1 MKNFIKIL
9 LGVAVIAGI
18 CYGLNNFRENKISQP
33 EPEIIRPVRTIK
45 LQGGNENFKRK
56 YFGTVHGGKRAD
68 LSFRVPGTLKNINVE
83 KGASVKKGQ
92 LLATL
97 DPRDFNTKI
106 SQAQS
111 SLSQAQAQYKNAQA
125 DFNRY
130 ENLYKQKVIAKA
142 QYDTYKTQVD
152 VTRSAVNAA
161 NANVKSARDALRD
174 TELRAPFDGVIA
186 DRTVENFQDIAAKQ
200 TIFSL
205 QDLTTLEIVF
215 NVPDNDVLTA
225 PIPQVHSINDLR
237 NHSDL
242 FTMTARFEAIPDK
255 EYKLD
260 LKEIATQATS
270 SNTYPITAV
279 MPAQY
284 DIRILPGMAV
294 TVEVDF
300 SGEKNSEPGDSK
312 FIVPTTAI
320 LNENGQNFVWKFTGH
335 SGSQAGAL
343 VAKIPVTLGAIHDG
357 GLIEIEND
365 SLSGGDIIV
374 TAGVNF
380 LRPGQ
385 EVRLMEE

>member
-1 MKNFIKIL
+1 MKRFIEIL
-9 LGVAVIAGI
+9 IGVAVLAGV
-18 CYGLNNFRENKISQP
+18 CYGINTLREKQISQP
-33 EPEIIRPVRTIK
+33 EAEIIRPVRTIK
-45 LQGGNENFKRK
+45 LQGGGESFKRK
-56 YFGTVHGGKRAD
+56 YFGTVQGGKRAD
-68 LSFRVPGTLKNINVE
+68 LSFRVSGTLRNINVE

-97 DPRDFNTKI
+97 DPRDFNTQI

-111 SLSQAQAQYKNAQA
+111 SLSQAQAQHKNAQA
-125 DFNRY
+125 DFKRY

-161 NANVKSARDALRD
+161 NANLKSARDALRD

-260 LKEIATQATS
+260 LKEISTQATS

-279 MPAQY
+279 MPTQHN
-284 DIRILPGMAV
+284 IRILPGMAV

-300 SGEKNSEPGDSK
+300 LGKENLRQSGEK

-320 LNENGQNFVWKFTGH
+320 LSENGQNFVWKFT
-335 SGSQAGAL
+335 GAL

-357 GLIEIEND
+357 GLIEIENN

-380 LRPGQ
+380 LHPGQ